1 MAGTTRGAADRGDR
15 FPRYPPAARAA
26 PIDDGTDAQAI
37 GERLLCAASSLLE
50 RCADVQTCDLTWF
63 APALLRHRRLFLRN
77 DLHAFLGHIGAHRAA
92 VVLAAS
98 YCARGCAA
106 GFGLWRDD
114 GIIWICWSPQ
124 GREFEAWLRH
134 TIPEFPLLTSLQ
146 SLVLV

>member
-1 MAGTTRGAADRGDR
+1 MANASKTPGVVSAGMGLSVV
-15 FPRYPPAARAA
+15 A

-134 TIPEFPLLTSLQ
+134 TIPEFPLRIPQ
-146 SLVLV
+146 H